1 MRRLRDFK
9 SGVLLLIFVLSTVS
23 DVVAQNNDQ
32 KPIEIKQ
39 HDSHVHT
46 RNADDDSMATIDT
59 SGVDVSDALFLNEPK
74 RNAPGDDLWS
84 LYDELDSIELCNR
97 TLDTPLLRHLLNH
110 SATRLEQQDGGS
122 RLLFLAQL
130 IARHTYLA
138 TPTMPLNAS
147 LTGTP
152 LARPMGKS
160 PLYVLEATCED
171 SKIRWTP
178 VAIYPTSV
186 ANSFL
191 QLRLPQLEID
201 ACRDLSQCPNSKC
214 SWTSHGNLRVY
225 ARSCCD
231 SETRFCRADWRGI
244 HTAFYALSVVFA
256 LGSFLMIFVV
266 YRERRRQ
273 QQESRGWA
281 LMELFFVGAGIL
293 YSQPLIDWIEPSN
306 GCVLAV
312 WMREVGFTLFY
323 GSVVLKIYRNLQ
335 EYRVRKAHHVI
346 VREQDLLKYLACG
359 MAITLTSLVFWTLGS
374 LKTDELFDSQW
385 PQCPFQKWSIAWSI
399 FELVVLLYGIRLCYK
414 ARSSNWVERYQFTAA
429 VALEMIVNLAAQVAR
444 YSLRHTGSSDLL
456 FIIAV
461 VQLHFTVTVN
471 IVAIITPKFILVTDT
486 NRRTLIA
493 GTNNSGRAHPSLA
506 KLRDNLI
513 NGTIDFAEVPI
524 IDMNPDDIRAELK
537 RVYTQLRMY
546 KVKNIYQENPHISK
560 RKGGKKVSDKTNK
573 NRRISIPPVKRVDE
587 EEEKSDLTDLT
598 VESALQ
604 NRLFLSANKIQE
616 ANEQGIR
623 V

>member
-1 MRRLRDFK
+1 
-9 SGVLLLIFVLSTVS
+9 
-23 DVVAQNNDQ
+23 
-32 KPIEIKQ
+32 
-39 HDSHVHT
+39 
-46 RNADDDSMATIDT
+46 MATIDT

-138 TPTMPLNAS
+138 TPSNFAFHGFDHPIANLAMPLNAS

-201 ACRDLSQCPNSKC
+201 ACRDLA
-214 SWTSHGNLRVY
+214 HGHPMATYEFMHDPVVTQKHDFVEQIGEVFTPHFTL
-225 ARSCCD
+225 
-231 SETRFCRADWRGI
+231 FL
-244 HTAFYALSVVFA
+244 LSLLSA
-256 LGSFLMIFVV
+256 HFLMIFVV

-587 EEEKSDLTDLT
+587 EEEKKRSHRSYRGISAS
-598 VESALQ
+598 ESPVPVGQ
-604 NRLFLSANKIQE
+604 
-616 ANEQGIR
+616 
-623 V
+623 